1 MTHLLFMIEN
11 YRNKMLKLADEYG
24 LSSQQTIECS
34 QQLDELLNLL
44 LVGEQDNP
52 TNQGNVIP

>member
-1 MTHLLFMIEN
+1 MIEN